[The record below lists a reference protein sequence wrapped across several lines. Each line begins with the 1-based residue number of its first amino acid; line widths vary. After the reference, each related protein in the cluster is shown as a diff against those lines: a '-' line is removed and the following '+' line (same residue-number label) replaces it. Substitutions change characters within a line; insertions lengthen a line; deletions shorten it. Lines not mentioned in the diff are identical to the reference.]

1 MQFCTRRGT
10 YALTAQS
17 SGSVATGRTLR
28 RASTFPEEGRARTTR
43 RRVRRPNPRAAEI
56 LRDSMVTHCERPLKA
71 LMRGSKRGEPAAIIL
86 ALIVGLQLFRGVIG
100 NKACS

>member
-1 MQFCTRRGT
+1 
-10 YALTAQS
+10 
-17 SGSVATGRTLR
+17 
-28 RASTFPEEGRARTTR
+28 
-43 RRVRRPNPRAAEI
+43 
-56 LRDSMVTHCERPLKA
+56 MVTHCERPLKA